1 MSVQDS
7 DDMTTTCDYSR
18 HRAEDFLRIREK
30 IKLLENDE
38 GTLSRD
44 LGEETEIS
52 EEDKRLFVRTPKS
65 SVKAKLC
72 REIRH
77 TRQALYSL
85 DNDSRSKRK
94 EAYYCGLL
102 PRNDILNRTVGCSV
116 RFETDDMNDV
126 TTRMLKGKIIRITCL

>member
-7 DDMTTTCDYSR
+7 DAMTTCDYSR
-18 HRAEDFLRIREK
+18 QRAEDFLRIREK
-30 IKLLENDE
+30 IKLLENGE

-44 LGEETEIS
+44 LGEETDVS
-52 EEDKRLFVRTPKS
+52 DEDLRLFVRTPKS

-77 TRQALYSL
+77 TRQELYSL
-85 DNDSRSKRK
+85 DNDSRSKRR

-102 PRNDILNRTVGCSV
+102 PRNDILNRMVGCSV
-116 RFETDDMNDV
+116 RFENDDTDDV
-126 TTRMLKGKIIRITCL
+126 TTRMLKGKTIRITCP